1 MIGHFE
7 QLPDELL
14 LDLFEHYVR
23 LVDLYVGFSALNHGR
38 MNRLIACASLHL
50 HIPSKDI
57 FHAPSISHFASQ
69 IVSIRM
75 STFATDLDLSK
86 FVHLRSL
93 HMEKPTR
100 SQLAAIRAEHLPHLS
115 HLSLWP
121 CWYSVGELP
130 QHLLDMGHFPVLRRC
145 VLSDG
150 RVMRLDSVADR
161 SSSSS
166 WHCSE

>member
-1 MIGHFE
+1 MGHFE

-14 LDLFEHYVR
+14 LDLFEHYIR
-23 LVDLYVGFSALNHGR
+23 LIDLYVGFCALDHGR
-38 MNRLIACASLHL
+38 INRLIACSSLHL

-69 IVSIRM
+69 IVSLRLSIFT
-75 STFATDLDLSK
+75 SDLNLSK

-100 SQLAAIRAEHLPHLS
+100 SQLAAIRAEHLPCLS

-121 CWYSVGELP
+121 CWYSVHELRR
-130 QHLLDMGHFPVLRRC
+130 HLLGMVQLPRLRRC
-145 VLSDG
+145 VFSDG
-150 RVMRLDSVADR
+150 KVMRLDSLANR
-161 SSSSS
+161 SSS
-166 WHCSE
+166 WHY